1 MFYNL
6 NLAQDIGK
14 ATSESLLMQYELS
27 QLTNGKRSQTQNVS
41 LFNLYKNRSYSCT
54 VQSMGNAIIQPVMYF
69 TLRNVPMF
77 SGPYLI
83 LEVNHSIAPG
93 SFETTFSGVRQKI
106 YTLPDQ
112 QGLLTSLKLEISKN
126 YYEQVKK
133 EKNRQ
138 AASATTI
145 NMANQKTGKSV
156 TEKPVDTKNESCEP
170 NSAYRT
176 YVKITGDSKTLSYN
190 EVIEQIGFVADTLQ
204 KKAALFTIIYLSNN
218 SNGNIKFF
226 NNNLTNVN
234 LSRKWTGNLPTYFN
248 KEYTCLTFGNSL
260 SPIVR
265 FPSIIYNLQF
275 MDLYLKNYY
284 RDLVSSTNA
293 TIVEDLTRLYIKY
306 WSLQSQQTDAYYDN
320 YIEKNALTYGSIRE
334 KVLQSYLILNPVNL
348 SDPNNI
354 YVLTEA

>member
-1 MFYNL
+1 MFYD
-6 NLAQDIGK
+6 Q
-14 ATSESLLMQYELS
+14 
-27 QLTNGKRSQTQNVS
+27 
-41 LFNLYKNRSYSCT
+41 FKN
-54 VQSMGNAIIQPVMYF
+54 
-69 TLRNVPMF
+69 
-77 SGPYLI
+77 
-83 LEVNHSIAPG
+83 
-93 SFETTFSGVRQKI
+93 K
-106 YTLPDQ
+106 
-112 QGLLTSLKLEISKN
+112 
-126 YYEQVKK
+126 
-133 EKNRQ
+133 
-138 AASATTI
+138 
-145 NMANQKTGKSV
+145 
-156 TEKPVDTKNESCEP
+156 
-170 NSAYRT
+170 
-176 YVKITGDSKTLSYN
+176 
-190 EVIEQIGFVADTLQ
+190 
-204 KKAALFTIIYLSNN
+204 TIIINN
-218 SNGNIKFF
+218 
-226 NNNLTNVN
+226 T
-234 LSRKWTGNLPTYFN
+234 TYFN